1 MSRFVRGVLLPASSA
16 PLLTVREALFSIW
29 GGLALLLTTLLLMRL
44 LVLPMSTE
52 QPVSLRLA
60 ASALVAV
67 GCAVAVSMM
76 AAGVRN
82 RIVQVVER
90 VHGGGGGDRE
100 GAGPPRQSHP
110 CRRRGGPRGR
120 RFAVKGPR
128 TSYRTWS
135 PHKAPTT

>member
-1 MSRFVRGVLLPASSA
+1 MRGENERKAVTRMSRFVRGVLLPASSA

-82 RIVQVVER
+82 RIVQVVNEFMEMKEAIER
-90 VHGGGGGDRE
+90 EQARPANRIPVDDVRDVEEDGL
-100 GAGPPRQSHP
+100 Q
-110 CRRRGGPRGR
+110 
-120 RFAVKGPR
+120 
-128 TSYRTWS
+128 
-135 PHKAPTT
+135 